1 MSATATRSTG
11 GSHSSDE
18 RRTLGADGVAG
29 GTRKGV
35 ATPPSAAFDADA
47 SLLWGEDTTS
57 SGNHHAIDFDMLP
70 PEVGGG
76 KSRETPWK
84 SVDAVLE
91 SDLAT
96 VASRSAPTEPLQ
108 RVTPNKKRKNFSK
121 SDDLMLLRQ
130 VNTDHPYK
138 STRGGVMDAWSA
150 VAAKLKKLED
160 FSKREITGKSAQAR
174 FNLLIER
181 HRAYDRTSAAA
192 SGVSE
197 DYDETIQLLD
207 DLLLEVE
214 ENAKEEEQKSEEQK
228 EKLAAEAKT
237 GKFIRDEAVA
247 RLKKRKER
255 SSGGQSES
263 TTPRKVTVFDLMR
276 EDNEKE
282 REMRAEQWKQEQ
294 EMKIQQKRSELED
307 RKEEREFRLQIARLE
322 NERFKTLLQLAKM
335 KARNKTSSPESD
347 SDDLDMD
354 SL

>member
-1 MSATATRSTG
+1 
-11 GSHSSDE
+11 
-18 RRTLGADGVAG
+18 
-29 GTRKGV
+29 
-35 ATPPSAAFDADA
+35 
-47 SLLWGEDTTS
+47 
-57 SGNHHAIDFDMLP
+57 MLP

-181 HRAYDRTSAAA
+181 HRAYDRTSRAA
-192 SGVSE
+192 SG
-197 DYDETIQLLD
+197 
-207 DLLLEVE
+207 
-214 ENAKEEEQKSEEQK
+214 EEEQKSEEQK

-247 RLKKRKER
+247 RLKKRKEC